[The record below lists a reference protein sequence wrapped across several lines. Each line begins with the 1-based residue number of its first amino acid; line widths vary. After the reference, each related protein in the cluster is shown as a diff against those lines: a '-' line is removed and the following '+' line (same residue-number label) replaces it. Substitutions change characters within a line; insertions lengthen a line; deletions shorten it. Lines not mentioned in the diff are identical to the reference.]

1 MEVNS
6 KYSSLARG
14 IKVNKKIFKRTGVL
28 ALAGAMLA
36 GSTMA
41 YFSGTADV
49 KKNAW
54 SIVEGEQ
61 NKKGIGRIVE
71 TKWDE
76 LENTDE
82 NYDGTPDQA
91 DMMSPGHK
99 FVKDPA
105 IQNLSNYPAYAFLK
119 VEVPASIV
127 DFDTNGDGNITS
139 DEKDIIR
146 DLVQISPNK
155 EGSTDLNNLV
165 ALDSSG
171 NIISGTSDIIP
182 TGNPD
187 STYISGLKQDAS
199 KVTATSDGGYGACKW
214 ILIDAD
220 PVTKDERDA
229 AVAENPSKELK
240 STYVFMY
247 TSVLENGK
255 FKDTANIT
263 NTLFNQMYEPD
274 FYKVKSADTTIDV
287 SGALIQTEDVANGL
301 EAYNKLTQDGT
312 VGLGNSPWYRS
323 KFIAVKNGSADD
335 AIFLDVKAHI
345 GGKIGFVVEVF
356 EDLYDTYPPKVT
368 FQWYKNDS
376 AIDGATNEYC
386 RISNTESG
394 NYHCVITYTAD
405 DGTVTTYRTNDLYI
419 DNYEFDSN

>member
-14 IKVNKKIFKRTGVL
+14 IKVNSKIFKRTGVL

-82 NYDGTPDQA
+82 NHDGTPDQA

-171 NIISGTSDIIP
+171 NIISGTSDII
-182 TGNPD
+182 N
-187 STYISGLKQDAS
+187 
-199 KVTATSDGGYGACKW
+199 
-214 ILIDAD
+214 
-220 PVTKDERDA
+220 
-229 AVAENPSKELK
+229 
-240 STYVFMY
+240 
-247 TSVLENGK
+247 
-255 FKDTANIT
+255 
-263 NTLFNQMYEPD
+263 
-274 FYKVKSADTTIDV
+274 
-287 SGALIQTEDVANGL
+287 
-301 EAYNKLTQDGT
+301 
-312 VGLGNSPWYRS
+312 
-323 KFIAVKNGSADD
+323 
-335 AIFLDVKAHI
+335 
-345 GGKIGFVVEVF
+345 
-356 EDLYDTYPPKVT
+356 LY
-368 FQWYKNDS
+368 
-376 AIDGATNEYC
+376 
-386 RISNTESG
+386 
-394 NYHCVITYTAD
+394 
-405 DGTVTTYRTNDLYI
+405 
-419 DNYEFDSN
+419 